1 MAAGASGARSGASG
15 GAALQPASSIETKSA
30 AWDQPIVARIF
41 NLSRP
46 GLSVFV
52 QRSTLLQPIGTDL
65 QDEAAHHAGGEAADG
80 ITICHATTDRRLQVE
95 RRMGRMPYLAHDG
108 SPLHYL
114 QRGRGEAVLM
124 IHGLGSTGAD
134 WSFQVAALERRFR
147 LIIPDLPG
155 SGHSLPP
162 RGEYSIPGCA
172 QSLWCLLD
180 HLKIRRTSI
189 IGYSLGGAVGL
200 EMALHRPEQVRRL
213 ALINSLAAYRV
224 DHWRSWLELRGT
236 AALVRV
242 LGMRRSAWLLAA
254 RMFPEPWQRALRRRA
269 VAVIGAG
276 CTQSILR
283 MAQAL
288 LRWTALDRLDR
299 IRARALV
306 IAGER
311 DYLSMAE
318 KRALAAKLRAA
329 VVFVR
334 GSRHG
339 TPFDSV
345 HATNASLLAL
355 LSDRALPACGWLDC
369 DQPIQLP
376 ELILAGSI
384 AEEHAM
390 EPQISVSL
398 ARSTPATELER

>member
-1 MAAGASGARSGASG
+1 
-15 GAALQPASSIETKSA
+15 
-30 AWDQPIVARIF
+30 
-41 NLSRP
+41 
-46 GLSVFV
+46 
-52 QRSTLLQPIGTDL
+52 
-65 QDEAAHHAGGEAADG
+65 
-80 ITICHATTDRRLQVE
+80 
-95 RRMGRMPYLAHDG
+95 
-108 SPLHYL
+108 
-114 QRGRGEAVLM
+114 
-124 IHGLGSTGAD
+124 
-134 WSFQVAALERRFR
+134 
-147 LIIPDLPG
+147 
-155 SGHSLPP
+155 
-162 RGEYSIPGCA
+162 
-172 QSLWCLLD
+172 
-180 HLKIRRTSI
+180 
-189 IGYSLGGAVGL
+189 
-200 EMALHRPEQVRRL
+200 
-213 ALINSLAAYRV
+213 
-224 DHWRSWLELRGT
+224 
-236 AALVRV
+236 
-242 LGMRRSAWLLAA
+242 
-254 RMFPEPWQRALRRRA
+254 MFPEPWQRALRRRA

>member
-1 MAAGASGARSGASG
+1 
-15 GAALQPASSIETKSA
+15 
-30 AWDQPIVARIF
+30 
-41 NLSRP
+41 
-46 GLSVFV
+46 
-52 QRSTLLQPIGTDL
+52 
-65 QDEAAHHAGGEAADG
+65 
-80 ITICHATTDRRLQVE
+80 
-95 RRMGRMPYLAHDG
+95 MPYLANDG

-155 SGHSLPP
+155 SGHSEPP
-162 RGEYSIPGCA
+162 RGEYSISSCA
-172 QSLWCLLD
+172 QSLWNLLD
-180 HLKIRRTSI
+180 HLKVRRTNI
-189 IGYSLGGAVGL
+189 IGYSLGGAVAL
-200 EMALHRPEQVRRL
+200 EMALHRPKQVRRL
-213 ALINSLAAYRV
+213 ALINCLAAYRV
-224 DHWRSWLELRGT
+224 EHWRSWLELRGS

-283 MAQAL
+283 MGEAL
-288 LRWTALDRLDR
+288 LGWTALDRLDR

-306 IAGER
+306 IGGEH

-318 KRALAAKLRAA
+318 KRALAAKLRGA

-345 HATNASLLAL
+345 QATNASLLAL
-355 LSDRALPACGWLDC
+355 LSDKALPPCDWLDC

-376 ELILAGSI
+376 EMTLAGSI

-390 EPQISVSL
+390 SL
-398 ARSTPATELER
+398 KSA